1 MKRGTLALSPMGN
14 PIDASIEAI
23 LFWKGEPMTLPEL
36 CRDLGGVSPDAVASA
51 LELLKGKLAGRGIV
65 LIQNGE
71 TVALAA
77 TPDAHEL
84 IENLRREELSR
95 DLGKAALETLSIVL
109 YRGKVSRRD
118 IDYIR
123 GVNSTAILRTLLIR
137 GLIERRQS
145 PNDERVFLYHPTIEL
160 LSLLGLSGAEELPEY

>member
-1 MKRGTLALSPMGN
+1 MPACQNVKIMKRGTLALSPMGN

-95 DLGKAALETLSIVL
+95 DLGKADLKRSLSCFTEA
-109 YRGKVSRRD
+109 R
-118 IDYIR
+118 
-123 GVNSTAILRTLLIR
+123 
-137 GLIERRQS
+137 
-145 PNDERVFLYHPTIEL
+145 
-160 LSLLGLSGAEELPEY
+160 